1 MSPDVARCNR
11 NSNNRE
17 APFMTANAVEMYQA
31 RVNAT
36 NGNIVITSFELLPLW
51 PL

>member
-1 MSPDVARCNR
+1 MAICNR
-11 NSNNRE
+11 NFSNSK
-17 APFMTANAVEMYQA
+17 ASLMSANVVEMYQA

-36 NGNIVITSFELLPLW
+36 NGNIVISSFELLPLW